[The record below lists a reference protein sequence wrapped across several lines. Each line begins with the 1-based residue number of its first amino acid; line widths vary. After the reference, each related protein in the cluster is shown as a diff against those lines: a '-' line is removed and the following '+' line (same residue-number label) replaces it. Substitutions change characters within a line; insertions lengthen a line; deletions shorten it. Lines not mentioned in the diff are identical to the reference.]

1 MVEASESLILFSS
14 CTFSLCSQ
22 FSTSLFSR
30 MVILLP
36 QVVTL
41 WLIPSHA
48 VVRSVEC
55 MSSRGNLE
63 VFVKILA
70 LLSFKLT
77 AWLQTMLA
85 SADFTLDSSFC
96 KFLFLVDLVF
106 VLKSLEGHTT
116 EASHEV

>member
-14 CTFSLCSQ
+14 CTLSLCSQ
-22 FSTSLFSR
+22 FSTSLFSQ
-30 MVILLP
+30 MVILLT

-41 WLIPSHA
+41 WLIPSYA
-48 VVRSVEC
+48 VVRSVKC
-55 MSSRGNLE
+55 MSSRGNL
-63 VFVKILA
+63 LA

-96 KFLFLVDLVF
+96 KFLFLVDPVF